1 MDELSKKTVLD
12 WGDVLLTIQIPKGKR
27 IIIVSPERLSEILK
41 REQWNGHLPDSVN
54 VEELVRVIADGI

>member
-1 MDELSKKTVLD
+1 MDELSEKTVLD

-27 IIIVSPERLSEILK
+27 VIIVSPERLSEILK
-41 REQWNGHLPDSVN
+41 REQWNGHLPDNVN

>member
-1 MDELSKKTVLD
+1 MDELSQKTVLD

>member
-1 MDELSKKTVLD
+1 MNELSEKTFLD
-12 WGDVLLTIQIPKGKR
+12 WGDVLLTIQVPKGKR

>member
-1 MDELSKKTVLD
+1 MDELSEKTVLD

-27 IIIVSPERLSEILK
+27 VIIVSPERLSEILK

-54 VEELVRVIADGI
+54 VEELVRVITDGI

>member
-12 WGDVLLTIQIPKGKR
+12 WGDVLLTIQVPKGKR
-27 IIIVSPERLSEILK
+27 IIIVSPERLSGILK

>member
-27 IIIVSPERLSEILK
+27 IIIVSPKRLSEILK